1 MDLKWLVS
9 ALQNFT
15 ATLLLTQSVIEEW
28 LTHNGMLVVKLFSA
42 LDAQMQARSEGEE
55 EGGGLPPCRL
65 KQIHFALNKK
75 HVFFDAMP

>member
-28 LTHNGMLVVKLFSA
+28 LMHNGMLVVKLFSA
-42 LDAQMQARSEGEE
+42 LDAQMQARSQ
-55 EGGGLPPCRL
+55 GLPPARL

-75 HVFFDAMP
+75 HAFFDAIL